1 MNKDEAKQ
9 RLIIFAERKK
19 QTMELNMDGM
29 KKGMYK
35 FATAEIIA
43 YAAQIIAVKK
53 IAIDRDVVGAKQ
65 MFYLSAKSDEAILLA
80 EPYNTPDHPRYSRA
94 FISRSGIEYFPN
106 LMNALISQHRE
117 LIDSMAHLIGWKDEQ
132 NLTRKMLKDP
142 INRAG
147 FVVKYLILGK
157 DQEAREHLDALKSMK
172 IPWRVRI
179 LKEAVVVLE
188 AILENRPEQVESGL
202 KRYLEREEENAEHA
216 SAPDQKLC
224 SISAMGFGW
233 LARYRGMDVSVDHPL
248 APKEVFTHHEI
259 EYPNTDFLPVEL
271 RDKTWR
277 DVVGR
282 S

>member
-80 EPYNTPDHPRYSRA
+80 EPYNTPDHPRYTEA
-94 FISRSGIEYFPN
+94 FISRSGIEYFSN
-106 LMNALISQHRE
+106 LMKASISQHRE

-132 NLTRKMLKDP
+132 EPEILNEIGRT
-142 INRAG
+142 G
-147 FVVKYLILGK
+147 FVVKYLILGN
-157 DQEAREHLDALKSMK
+157 DDGAREHLSVLKGMK
-172 IPWRVRI
+172 IPWELRI
-179 LKEAVVVLE
+179 LKETIVVLE
-188 AILENRPEQVESGL
+188 AILENRPKQVESAL
-202 KRYLEREEENAEHA
+202 MNYLEREAENRKYA

>member
-19 QTMELNMDGM
+19 QTLKLATDAM
-29 KKGMYK
+29 KKGTYRFK
-35 FATAEIIA
+35 SPDSVS

-106 LMNALISQHRE
+106 LMKALISQHRE

-132 NLTRKMLKDP
+132 EPEILNEIGRT
-142 INRAG
+142 G
-147 FVVKYLILGK
+147 FVVKYLILGN
-157 DQEAREHLDALKSMK
+157 DDGAREHLSVLKGMK
-172 IPWRVRI
+172 IPWELRI
-179 LKEAVVVLE
+179 LKETIVVLE
-188 AILENRPEQVESGL
+188 AILENRPKQVESAL
-202 KRYLEREEENAEHA
+202 MNYLEQEAENRKYA